1 METRGKLTPEEA
13 SYLAGFID
21 ADGCIGLY
29 KKSPDKENWS
39 TGYQA
44 YLGLTN
50 RDQKVLKWAQERIG
64 GAINEKKRYQV
75 HHSPAYSLQLRGLVS
90 VLEALKQIEPYLI
103 TKREQANLVIS
114 FSKKVDKLTGEKKE
128 KPKSKLSIEEIE
140 KREKFFL
147 RMKELNKRGVIAA
160 AETK

>member
-29 KKSPDKENWS
+29 KRKPDKENWS
-39 TGYQA
+39 NGYQV

-50 RDQKVLKWAQERIG
+50 RDLKVLNWAQDKIG
-64 GAINEKKRYQV
+64 GHLNEKKRYDPK
-75 HHSPAYSLQLRGLVS
+75 HSKAYSLQIRGLTQ
-90 VLEALKQIEPYLI
+90 VLKTLEQIQPYLI
-103 TKREQANLVIS
+103 TKKDQANLVIL
-114 FSKKVDKLTGEKKE
+114 FSKEIDKLTGGKKE
-128 KPKSKLSIEEIE
+128 KPKSKLSNEEIE

-147 RMKELNKRGVIAA
+147 QMKELNRRGVIAA